1 MRRYGATSVTVFY
14 PRRTTQIFRLRRV
27 CAQSRERLRIL
38 AGCAKTHGTFAFV
51 NFRRREITSARKSV
65 SCILC
70 PAKLSA
76 MKKASLTLPVSQR
89 ANQQNSTTTAWVHVS
104 CAELVR
110 GATTNPFADSVEI
123 NPTVFGGTIHFSE
136 RRPIEPR
143 STVSCREPPQIDTP
157 ILSNSCTLCYS
168 RRGGCAATCAFGSC
182 RARFHLC
189 CARAAGWHARFSAAA
204 LLPND
209 NRGRIATGTQPI
221 QREKDESKGVQVA
234 KLSLTDNENEVMVQT
249 VRASADGKRGKV
261 SMLSALRAMQRSMRL
276 ECESAH
282 NQGVGGVVTANALG
296 LGVGTTSNS
305 AELLQHQS
313 SYSSDVSFLDG
324 ILPNKLPRR
333 QTRTYPTRD
342 QTAGLPKSSIHRVRS
357 RRSRGKR
364 GSVRA
369 SRNGSRA
376 PATALE

>member
-1 MRRYGATSVTVFY
+1 MLRESCWLARPF
-14 PRRTTQIFRLRRV
+14 LRR
-27 CAQSRERLRIL
+27 Q
-38 AGCAKTHGTFAFV
+38 HFF
-51 NFRRREITSARKSV
+51 
-65 SCILC
+65 
-70 PAKLSA
+70 
-76 MKKASLTLPVSQR
+76 Q
-89 ANQQNSTTTAWVHVS
+89 TTTEGV
-104 CAELVR
+104 L
-110 GATTNPFADSVEI
+110 
-123 NPTVFGGTIHFSE
+123 
-136 RRPIEPR
+136 RPH
-143 STVSCREPPQIDTP
+143 S
-157 ILSNSCTLCYS
+157 
-168 RRGGCAATCAFGSC
+168 
-182 RARFHLC
+182 
-189 CARAAGWHARFSAAA
+189 
-204 LLPND
+204 
-209 NRGRIATGTQPI
+209 PI

-342 QTAGLPKSSIHRVRS
+342 QTAGLPKARS
-357 RRSRGKR
+357 TAHARGASRGKR

-376 PATALE
+376 PATALMSDEEAIRANSTLPEGWAYVPRETLDK

>member
-1 MRRYGATSVTVFY
+1 M
-14 PRRTTQIFRLRRV
+14 
-27 CAQSRERLRIL
+27 
-38 AGCAKTHGTFAFV
+38 
-51 NFRRREITSARKSV
+51 
-65 SCILC
+65 
-70 PAKLSA
+70 
-76 MKKASLTLPVSQR
+76 
-89 ANQQNSTTTAWVHVS
+89 S

-123 NPTVFGGTIHFSE
+123 NPTVFGGTIHFSGTPTN
-136 RRPIEPR
+136 RAAAQ
-143 STVSCREPPQIDTP
+143 TVAVAQPPQIDTP

-189 CARAAGWHARFSAAA
+189 CARAAGWHARFSDGSTSSKRQPRAYC
-204 LLPND
+204 D
-209 NRGRIATGTQPI
+209 RHSPI

-282 NQGVGGVVTANALG
+282 NQGGGGVVTANALG

-305 AELLQHQS
+305 AGLLQHQS
-313 SYSSDVSFLDG
+313 SYSSDASFLDG
-324 ILPNKLPRR
+324 ILPNKLP
-333 QTRTYPTRD
+333 PTSNPDLSHPGSNGGTPKKARS
-342 QTAGLPKSSIHRVRS
+342 TAYARGA
-357 RRSRGKR
+357 SRGKR

-376 PATALE
+376 PATALMSDEEAIRANSTLPEGWAYVPRETLDK